1 MEYFGKVLH
10 ELEIASVGDAI
21 SLLFMVVLGLAL
33 VGSLIWLLI
42 FHTVATLI
50 FASIL
55 GGFWLIDYFIKSSRR
70 KYERARGGKK

>member
-10 ELEIASVGDAI
+10 QLEIASLGDAVA
-21 SLLFMVVLGLAL
+21 LLFMVAL

-42 FHTVATLI
+42 FHTVAILS

-55 GGFWLIDYFIKSSRR
+55 GGFWLIDYFIKSSCR
-70 KYERARGGKK
+70 KYEKARGGKK